1 MQNITILTI
10 IIPIIIGVIV
20 ALITFKKHNYEDVI
34 SDFFAT
40 IIITFII
47 CLLIRCCIFI
57 LDDIDQGL
65 NSETITYSEEYDL
78 RCLDDYIVNKQDT
91 SSTGAFLI
99 CAGYYSSG
107 SENTQTYNIKYIY
120 KNNDGVY
127 KIDNIK
133 DVNIDKVG
141 FVTDGVNSI
150 EKKYKQYK
158 YNHRGIYAWLYNKE
172 TESTYSEAKIV
183 EYIFHIPDNSI
194 IDSKEI
200 DLK

>member
-47 CLLIRCCIFI
+47 CLIGRFTICI
-57 LDDIDQGL
+57 LDETNQSI

-99 CAGYYSSG
+99 CAGYYSSS